1 MERTDEPR
9 LQLLFASKDPIHM
22 KGLTAILYAHGIHTV
37 REPTSLP
44 WRSIGIDSLCMV
56 APVDYPTASALCEGF
71 ARENNLT
78 SVSANVPSLV
88 PA

>member
-9 LQLLFASKDPIHM
+9 LQLLFESKDPIQM
-22 KGLTAILYAHGIHTV
+22 KGLTAILCAHGIHTV

-56 APVDYPTASALCEGF
+56 AASGLFERLSALRRLRT
-71 ARENNLT
+71 RE
-78 SVSANVPSLV
+78 
-88 PA
+88 